1 MEDLTRGAKNILAT
15 YYQAT
20 ADEVV
25 HGREWYELARE
36 VAIELAKPHEGL
48 SFYAT
53 AGVLSALSPSVEWG
67 VNVRAAETMV
77 EAYMD
82 GAESPPIVAG
92 YTQNREKAWRILQD
106 RPTSLSE
113 AATYFDPD
121 TAPKTRAFV
130 VSIVTG
136 GMSTAVCVDRH
147 AVAVREGRR
156 LTAEEGQLW
165 PAKYRRVAND
175 YRAAARHVGVEVGKL
190 QAIVWVTWRRIHE
203 VNDTHQNGDEVDPWD
218 E

>member
-36 VAIELAKPHEGL
+36 VAIELAKPHKGL
-48 SFYAT
+48 SFYTT
-53 AGVLSALSPSVEWG
+53 AAVISALSPSVEWG

-92 YTQNREKAWRILQD
+92 YTQNRDKAWRILQEGPSVIPEVAD
-106 RPTSLSE
+106 F
-113 AATYFDPD
+113 FDPQ

-130 VSIVTG
+130 LNIITG
-136 GMSTAVCVDRH
+136 AHSTAVCVDRH
-147 AVAVREGRR
+147 AVAIREGRR
-156 LTAEEGQLW
+156 LTDQESKLW
-165 PAKYRRVAND
+165 PAKYRRVADD
-175 YRAAARHVGVEVGKL
+175 YRAAAKHVGLEPGKL
-190 QAIVWVTWRRIHE
+190 QAITWVTWRRIHE